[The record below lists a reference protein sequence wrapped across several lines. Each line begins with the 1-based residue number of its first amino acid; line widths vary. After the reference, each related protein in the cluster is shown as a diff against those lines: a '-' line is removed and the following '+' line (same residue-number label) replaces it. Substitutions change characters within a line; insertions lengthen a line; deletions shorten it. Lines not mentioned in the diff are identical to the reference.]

1 MICVSLIQMFKSSS
15 SPGSQNWPL
24 EDWWLTR
31 NIALVSTRGSP
42 LGMGSPAPLVS
53 VSERTCSSRGNPCY
67 WRRNCHSQLLSK
79 PRRCHVG
86 EFSQHEDHSCH
97 PCHQR
102 VWHRL
107 WTAAPWEAEGLFKL
121 RGEKGIARKGR
132 QETNTSAEICLP
144 LKTLLLLE
152 LSKLPEFSPYIWN
165 VFFVLVPRLEHH
177 RRK

>member
-1 MICVSLIQMFKSSS
+1 MFHLFKCSNLLPLLDPKIGHWRTDGLQGILHW
-15 SPGSQNWPL
+15 SPHGFTPWCM
-24 EDWWLTR
+24 
-31 NIALVSTRGSP
+31 SP

-53 VSERTCSSRGNPCY
+53 VSERTCLSRGNPCY

-86 EFSQHEDHSCH
+86 DFSQHEDHSCH

-107 WTAAPWEAEGLFKL
+107 WTAAPWETEGLFKL
-121 RGEKGIARKGR
+121 RGEKEIARKGR

-144 LKTLLLLE
+144 LKTLLLLK
-152 LSKLPEFSPYIWN
+152 LSKLPEFSSCI
-165 VFFVLVPRLEHH
+165 
-177 RRK
+177 